1 MVAHIID
8 QKSTRNERIAKI
20 IPEMLIR
27 DSLHGTLIPM
37 TQRIVSSSDVI
48 EFRNEPWHYSE
59 RLSWG
64 RMQARTCY
72 LWTQACAKQGNKKC
86 QFTLAKHFSN
96 HFKNEDEEYKHGWE
110 RMEHTN
116 GVWKRPF
123 DYSTDEDANE
133 DCGTSGCL
141 GHVYFWNWDKG
152 KAVWKRPVDYS
163 TDEDAN
169 EEDCGTSGC
178 SGQFNCSLQKA
189 YRESKT
195 LEWYQKAAA
204 QGLPEALEA
213 VAQLS
218 STQSLVVSP
227 ECSCTPPGPPPPPD
241 CSCKQYNIQCSCTS
255 RFTCHGGRTMAE
267 QMAFQCPRRDLA
279 AEAQDKRLIDAVEA
293 NEIGYV
299 QKWLKKEGAAN
310 IDAINDALI
319 AACQTSHIDIV
330 VLLLNVVGIDVNHS
344 DEDECTPIMFA
355 SYEGHVDVVR
365 LLLEQPGIDINKV
378 DVDGDS
384 SLGLATEKG
393 YTEIIQLLTDAGA
406 TPPP

>member
-1 MVAHIID
+1 MADGSTHHRRSLNDVSFPRASQLCRGPLHRRLAAELIPRDNCTRVEGYQWLVKSAEQGRAEAQQMVAHIIAK
-8 QKSTRNERIAKI
+8 KSTRNERIAKI

-48 EFRNEPWHYSE
+48 EFRNKPWYYSE
-59 RLSWG
+59 RLSWD

-110 RMEHTN
+110 RMEQ
-116 GVWKRPF
+116 
-123 DYSTDEDANE
+123 TD
-133 DCGTSGCL
+133 GGKTK
-141 GHVYFWNWDKG
+141 VYFWNWDSR

-169 EEDCGTSGC
+169 EEVDISGC
-178 SGQFNCSLQKA
+178 LGQFNCSLQKA
-189 YRESKT
+189 YRESKS

-218 STQSLVVSP
+218 STQSLVIPP
-227 ECSCTPPGPPPPPD
+227 ECSCKRPGPPPPPD
-241 CSCKQYNIQCSCTS
+241 CSCKQYNLECSCTL

-267 QMAFQCPRRDLA
+267 EMVFRCPNLRKDYFKRVKRRFNPCPRRPMRDDPMTH
-279 AEAQDKRLIDAVEA
+279 EETYPD
-293 NEIGYV
+293 G
-299 QKWLKKEGAAN
+299 
-310 IDAINDALI
+310 
-319 AACQTSHIDIV
+319 C
-330 VLLLNVVGIDVNHS
+330 
-344 DEDECTPIMFA
+344 EDENCIICYEPCEPHGFYDDENCTMC
-355 SYEGHVDVVR
+355 YEEEDRKG
-365 LLLEQPGIDINKV
+365 
-378 DVDGDS
+378 
-384 SLGLATEKG
+384 TER
-393 YTEIIQLLTDAGA
+393 
-406 TPPP
+406 